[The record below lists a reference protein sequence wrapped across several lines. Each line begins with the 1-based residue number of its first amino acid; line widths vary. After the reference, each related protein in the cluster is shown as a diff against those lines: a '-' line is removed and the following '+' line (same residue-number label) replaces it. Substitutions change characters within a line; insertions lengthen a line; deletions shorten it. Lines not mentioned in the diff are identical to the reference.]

1 MRAPLRSPLSS
12 KRRDT
17 PGKSPSALA
26 HASASKPASESPPRA
41 ASALATLW
49 RPGTRRTTTASM
61 SAPWARKRL
70 PPSGAALISV
80 ASRSASGSR
89 LARGCLERE
98 PDHALALLP
107 GEPDVRAGDH
117 CRRRGSE
124 GRERLRELGQRAPA
138 RVVIE
143 LQVGDHR
150 DLRAQLQE
158 ACVALVGL
166 GDDPIA
172 LSPAGVGGLAARSSA
187 EQLTAEEEGGV
198 GADAAQRPDAHRGRR
213 RLAVGSR
220 HGQQPALRAELGE
233 ELATMHHG
241 LPALTRPDQLRVVLR
256 NSGRNDHL
264 RVRWDLVRVVS
275 EVRLDSRGPQAL
287 HI

>member
-1 MRAPLRSPLSS
+1 MWLEGRDQSSGTELAGGLERGRDLGRVMGIVVVDAGPVALTLEFDAPRHP
-12 KRRDT
+12 REIAER
-17 PGKSPSALA
+17 
-26 HASASKPASESPPRA
+26 PRA
-41 ASALATLW
+41 RLGVEAGEREPSEGGERVGDVVAPGHAQDDLGVDVGSLGAEAAATVGGGADLGGQQVGLW
-49 RPGTRRTTTASM
+49 
-61 SAPWARKRL
+61 
-70 PPSGAALISV
+70 
-80 ASRSASGSR
+80 SR

-98 PDHALALLP
+98 PDHPLALLP

-117 CRRRGSE
+117 CPRRGNE

-143 LQVGDHR
+143 LQVGDRR

-198 GADAAQRPDAHRGRR
+198 GADAAQRPDAHRRRR

-220 HGQQPALRAELGE
+220 DGQQPALGAELGE
-233 ELATMHHG
+233 ELATM
-241 LPALTRPDQLRVVLR
+241 
-256 NSGRNDHL
+256 DHASA
-264 RVRWDLVRVVS
+264 RARA
-275 EVRLDSRGPQAL
+275 P
-287 HI
+287 